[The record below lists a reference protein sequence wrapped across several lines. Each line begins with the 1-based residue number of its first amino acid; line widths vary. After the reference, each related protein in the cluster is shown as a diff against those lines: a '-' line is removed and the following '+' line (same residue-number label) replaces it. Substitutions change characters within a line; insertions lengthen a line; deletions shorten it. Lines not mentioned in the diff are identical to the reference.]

1 MVALDQILTQEEIN
15 ALLDTMSAAQEAPLS
30 GARRSVKQY
39 DFRRPDK
46 FSKDQVRAFQSL
58 HDGFAR
64 LLAAAWS
71 AHLRATVRAR
81 VTSVDQVTYGE
92 FVRSLP
98 DITVIAI
105 FSAAPLKGVGILQ
118 LSADIAFSIIDR
130 LLGGTGTP
138 LHNNRELTEIERAI
152 IEGVLDK
159 ALQNLAEAWQGL
171 VELKTNIEGLEMN
184 LQFTPI
190 TAENEATLL
199 ITMEISINDKV
210 GTMSLC
216 FPAIFLEGVMP
227 KLSTQAWM
235 SGPTRQAV
243 SYVETWQQ
251 NLRDVRLP
259 LIVSLR
265 DIQLPLRELANLQP
279 GDVVVL
285 NHGIQEPV
293 SVSIGREIRFRGQIG
308 TVRRHLAV
316 QLTEVVKQEE

>member
-1 MVALDQILTQEEIN
+1 VVTLDQILTQEEIN
-15 ALLDTMSAAQEAPLS
+15 ALLDTMSAAQVTPR
-30 GARRSVKQY
+30 GGVHRPVKQY
-39 DFRRPDK
+39 DFRSPDK

-58 HDGFAR
+58 HEGFAR
-64 LLAAAWS
+64 LLAASWS
-71 AHLRATVRAR
+71 AHLRATVRVR

-98 DITVIAI
+98 DITVITI
-105 FSAAPLKGVGILQ
+105 FSASPLKGVGILQ
-118 LSADIAFSIIDR
+118 MTSDVAFPIIDR
-130 LLGGTGTP
+130 LLGGTGDP
-138 LHNNRELTEIERAI
+138 LHSNRELTEIERAI

-199 ITMEISINDKV
+199 ITMEVSINDKV
-210 GTMSLC
+210 GMMSLC

-227 KLSTQAWM
+227 KLSTQVWM
-235 SGPTRQAV
+235 SGHTRQTI
-243 SYVETWQQ
+243 SHTDTWQQ

-259 LIVSLR
+259 LIVSLH
-265 DIQLPLRELANLQP
+265 DIQLPLREVANLQP
-279 GDVVVL
+279 GDVIVL
-285 NHGIQEPV
+285 NHGIHEPV
-293 SVSIGREIRFRGQIG
+293 SVSVGQEVRFRGQVG

-316 QLTEVVKQEE
+316 RLTEVVKSAE

>member
-15 ALLDTMSAAQEAPLS
+15 ALLDTMPTAQGTPHGS
-30 GARRSVKQY
+30 VPRSVKQY
-39 DFRRPDK
+39 DFRSPDK

-64 LLAAAWS
+64 LLAASWS
-71 AHLRATVRAR
+71 AYLRATVRVR

-98 DITVIAI
+98 DIAVITI
-105 FSAAPLKGVGILQ
+105 FSAAPLKGVGIFQMAL
-118 LSADIAFSIIDR
+118 DIAFPIIDR
-130 LLGGTGTP
+130 LLGGTGEASQS
-138 LHNNRELTEIERAI
+138 NRELTEIERAI
-152 IEGVLDK
+152 IEGVLEK

-171 VELKTNIEGLEMN
+171 LELQTNIEGLEMN

-199 ITMEISINDKV
+199 IKMEVSINDKV
-210 GTMSLC
+210 GVMNLC
-216 FPAIFLEGVMP
+216 FPAIFLEDVMP

-235 SGPTRQAV
+235 SGPARQSV
-243 SYVETWQQ
+243 SHAEAWQQ

-265 DIQLPLRELANLQP
+265 DVQLPLRDLANLQP
-279 GDVVVL
+279 GDVIIL
-285 NHGIQEPV
+285 NHGIHEPV
-293 SVSIGREIRFRGQIG
+293 FVSIGQETRFLGQVG
-308 TVRRHLAV
+308 TVRRALAV
-316 QLTEVVKQEE
+316 RLTEVVKTEE

>member
-1 MVALDQILTQEEIN
+1 MEQILTQEEIN
-15 ALLDTMSAAQEAPLS
+15 ALLDTMSAAQGTFHS
-30 GARRSVKQY
+30 GVHRPVKQY
-39 DFRRPDK
+39 DFRSPDK

-64 LLAAAWS
+64 LLAASWS
-71 AHLRATVRAR
+71 AHLRATVRVR

-98 DITVIAI
+98 DITVITI

-118 LSADIAFSIIDR
+118 MTSDIVFPIIDR
-130 LLGGTGTP
+130 LLGGAGETIEG
-138 LHNNRELTEIERAI
+138 NRELTEIERAV

-159 ALQNLAEAWQGL
+159 ALQDLAEAWQGL
-171 VELKTNIEGLEMN
+171 LELKVNIEGLEMN
-184 LQFTPI
+184 LQFTPL

-199 ITMEISINDKV
+199 ISMEVSINDKV
-210 GTMSLC
+210 GRMNLC
-216 FPAIFLEGVMP
+216 FPAVFLEGVMP

-235 SGPTRQAV
+235 SGYTRPTA
-243 SYVETWQQ
+243 SHADTWQQ

-259 LIVSLR
+259 LVVSLR

-279 GDVVVL
+279 GDVIAL

-293 SVSIGREIRFRGQIG
+293 FVFVGQEAKFRGLVG
-308 TVRRHLAV
+308 TVRRNLAV
-316 QLTEVVKQEE
+316 RLTEVLRQEE